1 MTKPLQLHSTLSHYL
16 DHAWLCVENVGMRK
30 LIAAVFLS
38 IAICVGSVGVSAAAD
53 LRQGLVSKALSH
65 LTVGN

>member
-1 MTKPLQLHSTLSHYL
+1 MR
-16 DHAWLCVENVGMRK
+16 DNVLRLYQK
-30 LIAAVFLS
+30 LIANVLLS